1 MVFDPKSIDRFPSL
15 PGVYLMK
22 DEQDQVIYVGKAKSI
37 KQRVKQYFIPGR
49 DGRQMIPFLVAKV
62 VSIETIV
69 VSSEKEALLLE
80 NNLIK
85 QHQPRYN
92 ALLKD
97 DKTYIALKITKK
109 DQWPTVQI
117 VRYRGKPP
125 KDGLYF
131 GPYTSAYSARQTIDL
146 IHRLFP
152 LRQCSDQELARRKR
166 PCILYQMKRC
176 IAPCV
181 QLCSAEEYEHHVNR
195 VVKFLKG
202 QDKEVLKELKNELE
216 ILSEQLEFEKA
227 AVVYQQIVHIEK
239 TMEVQ
244 YVDRLLG
251 LDVDAIGFH
260 RQGNESVIVQL
271 LFRSGK
277 LVGSRQFNFSK
288 IVEEDGELLSSFLLQ
303 YYGAQEEIMGEIL
316 ISIPLEDQ
324 SSLEEIFSQQFHKK
338 VTLHHPQKGEKKVL
352 CEMARQNAEAF
363 FISQKN
369 EQELREKIL
378 SEMEECLFLSRY
390 PYKIECFDNAHLGG
404 SEAVSSMVVFCDGKE
419 ERKSYR
425 TYILKESSQGDDYG
439 SMKEV
444 LTRRYKRAKAE
455 NQLPDLMIVDGGKGQ
470 LGIALKVLEELNL
483 TGIDVIGVAKDK
495 GRHDKGM
502 TQEKIFL
509 PGREEPLLFKSH
521 SPVLLLI
528 QKIRDEAHR
537 VAITFH
543 RKKRSQKTIHSAL
556 EDVKGIGK
564 VKREA
569 LLKKFGSL
577 KNILNASDE
586 ELKGVK
592 GISDK
597 EIASIRRSL

>member
-1 MVFDPKSIDRFPSL
+1 MVFDPKNIDRFPSL

-22 DEQDQVIYVGKAKSI
+22 DDQEQVIYVGKAKSI

-109 DQWPTVQI
+109 DRWPTVQI

-131 GPYTSAYSARQTIDL
+131 GPYTSAYSARQMIDL

-152 LRQCSDQELARRKR
+152 LRQCSDQELGRRKR

-181 QLCSAEEYEHHVNR
+181 QLCTQEEYEHQVNR
-195 VVKFLKG
+195 VIKFLKG
-202 QDKEVLKELKNELE
+202 QDKEVLKELKSELE
-216 ILSEQLEFEKA
+216 ILSDKLEFEKA
-227 AVVYQQIVHIEK
+227 AIVYQQIVHIEK

-260 RQGNESVIVQL
+260 RQGDESVIVQL

-277 LVGSRQFNFSK
+277 LVGSRRFNFSK

-303 YYGAQEEIMGEIL
+303 YYGTQEEMIGEIL
-316 ISIPLEDQ
+316 ISIPVEDETT
-324 SSLEEIFSQQFHKK
+324 LEEIFSQQFHKK
-338 VTLHHPQKGEKKVL
+338 ITIHRPQKGEKKVL

-363 FISQKN
+363 FLSQKN

-378 SEMEECLFLSRY
+378 SEMEKSLFLSRY

-425 TYILKESSQGDDYG
+425 TYILKESSPGDDYG

-444 LTRRYKRAKAE
+444 LTRRYKRAKTE
-455 NQLPDLMIVDGGKGQ
+455 NQLPDLIIVDGGKGQ

-483 TGIDVIGVAKDK
+483 TGIDVVGVAKEK

-509 PGREEPLLFKSH
+509 QGREEPILLKPH

-564 VKREA
+564 VKKEA
-569 LLKKFGSL
+569 LLKRFGSL
-577 KNILNASDE
+577 KNILNATDE
-586 ELKGVK
+586 ELKTVR
-592 GISDK
+592 GISEK
-597 EIASIRRSL
+597 EIASIRCSF